1 MPPSLSVGQNNPS
14 WLSNSLTSFW
24 QAVNW
29 ENLQIPVPTNSS
41 SLDRYLSVKD
51 YFQSIPWVITTTAAP
66 QLVNDPSAM
75 NGQSP
80 QDTLNDFLQ
89 DISEFF

>member
-1 MPPSLSVGQNNPS
+1 MSPSHPN
-14 WLSNSLTSFW
+14 WLANSLNNFW

-29 ENLQIPVPTNSS
+29 ENLQIAPQSNG
-41 SLDRYLSVKD
+41 SLIDRRLSVKA
-51 YFQSIPWVITTTAAP
+51 YFQSIPWVVTTVAAP
-66 QLVNDPSAM
+66 QLSAPVSSVN
-75 NGQSP
+75 GTET